1 MRKSPEPN
9 SDLRSLD
16 KLVGTWKLS
25 GDVEG
30 QIKFEWAEGGFFLIQ
45 HVDLKSP
52 SQYGGRRILGT
63 EVIGHLQRVNEEP
76 TSDIKSRFYSYLD
89 GLTLDYTYELVGDT
103 FTIWFG
109 DRGSDNLFKGKFSR
123 DGCAYSGAWK
133 WPGGGY
139 RMTATRVK

>member
-1 MRKSPEPN
+1 MQKSPKPN

-16 KLVGTWKLS
+16 KLVGTWELS

-52 SQYGGRRILGT
+52 LKYGRHRILGI

-89 GLTLDYTYELVGDT
+89 GLTLDYTYELVGDA

-109 DRGSDNLFKGKFSR
+109 ERGSDNLFKGKFSR
-123 DGCAYSGAWK
+123 DGNAYSGAWK

-139 RMTATRVK
+139 TMTATRVK